1 MRMQL
6 EIPGLGNRTVFRPDN
21 GDDEEEDDEEEEEED
36 ENEDRDDEEGGEPLW
51 TR

>member
-21 GDDEEEDDEEEEEED
+21 GDDEEEDDE
-36 ENEDRDDEEGGEPLW
+36 
-51 TR
+51 